1 MTLRMLDFSEYRNKN
16 TKQLYIRK
24 GGDKEMKSYGLLWLF
39 LLGLLVI
46 GMVSCVAEL
55 ALFVHGFGG
64 VTLP

>member
-1 MTLRMLDFSEYRNKN
+1 
-16 TKQLYIRK
+16 
-24 GGDKEMKSYGLLWLF
+24 MKSYGLLWLF

>member
-1 MTLRMLDFSEYRNKN
+1 MLDFSEYRNKN

-24 GGDKEMKSYGLLWLF
+24 GGDKKMKSYGLLWLF

>member
-1 MTLRMLDFSEYRNKN
+1 MLDFSEYRNKN

-39 LLGLLVI
+39 LLGLLAI
-46 GMVSCVAEL
+46 GMISCVAEL